1 MNIHVRHLDEA
12 TVQALKQRAARNGRS
27 AEAEYRA
34 ILTAAAAED
43 ADGFDDVAW
52 LECGAL
58 GRVDA
63 QAVVA
68 FLHDDHF
75 ARDVAEH
82 RAHDTHAEELLK

>member
-43 ADGFDDVAW
+43 ADGFDWIRASDELRERSA
-52 LECGAL
+52 
-58 GRVDA
+58 GRHHTPSEVL
-63 QAVVA
+63 VREG
-68 FLHDDHF
+68 
-75 ARDVAEH
+75 RDE
-82 RAHDTHAEELLK
+82 R